1 MDDQK
6 GAHVRA
12 SLSLSSVSAS
22 SFAAA
27 APPKEELLP
36 PVGGGQRVRFS
47 VDLKP
52 GETTI
57 VSWKRL
63 LKESSKGSG
72 GGFPPNASA
81 ADPLLDSLAQA
92 GGPPAANELEDAVP
106 PTNRFS
112 AVIEKIERLYV
123 GKQSSDEE
131 LDDIP
136 CDDQYDTED
145 SFIDDT
151 ELDEY
156 FQVDKMSTKH
166 NGYFVNK
173 GKLEQIEPSTSLKE
187 APSKRRRNDSTKL
200 HGDGNVLVPSGPVNV
215 DNMHIKDA
223 ARNAPEVGRKPKPG
237 KIYATYGVGEHYSEE
252 GRHIKYKSKGTTT
265 AYKSKSSD
273 FTIKSEKQSTKVS
286 DSLQS
291 IMRVPYKDGFL
302 RPLELKCLDKHK
314 DVVLALKN
322 TGHRSRACD
331 SFGPLYQV
339 SCNEGHM
346 EFQSKKLLH
355 SDAGEV
361 YATIRSK
368 ERYGSG
374 DFLAMNSP
382 GSAHPM
388 HEAQHLS
395 TRAKGSSSVRPKGT
409 TLERAICDLEK
420 IVAECRPPSLDVQ
433 EVDLAFQGTKRRL
446 PKEVKQKLAKVA
458 RLSAS
463 QGNISEDELVDRLMG
478 ILGHLVQR
486 RTLKRNM
493 RVMVELG
500 LSAKQQKADRFHQ
513 VKGAATEMIRARVS
527 QLKSKLPEL
536 QDGSADNF
544 QKINNDEKRVLK
556 GRYSMDSALEDKICD
571 LYDLYVEGMDED
583 KGPQSRKL
591 YVELAELWPSG
602 YMDDVGIKD
611 AIQRS
616 KERKRAI
623 YSHNKVH
630 NEERIKRRKLASTV
644 RVAET
649 NPAAQL
655 QARQEKPVPIVDST
669 AQFLAPLEKLGC
681 NRTAA
686 TTGRSMDCIPPTN
699 SGHHVSKKPNKVR
712 AVKVSTNSE
721 DTSKAS
727 MKKLKK
733 LEPELA
739 ETQVHSQRVP
749 IQLVTEK
756 QNFPSFW
763 MTQA

>member
-12 SLSLSSVSAS
+12 SLSFSSVSAS

-36 PVGGGQRVRFS
+36 PAGGGQRVRFS

-215 DNMHIKDA
+215 GNMHIKDA

-322 TGHRSRACD
+322 TGHRSRASD

-339 SCNEGHM
+339 SCDKGHM

-355 SDAGEV
+355 SEAGEV
-361 YATIRSK
+361 YAKIRSK
-368 ERYGSG
+368 ERYGSS

-395 TRAKGSSSVRPKGT
+395 TRVKGSSSVRPKGT

-433 EVDLAFQGTKRRL
+433 EVDLAFQGIKRRL

-463 QGNISEDELVDRLMG
+463 QGKISEDELVDRLMG

-500 LSAKQQKADRFHQ
+500 LSAKQQKADRFQQ
-513 VKGAATEMIRARVS
+513 VKGAVTEMIRARVS

-602 YMDDVGIKD
+602 YMDNVGIKD

-623 YSHNKVH
+623 YSQHK
-630 NEERIKRRKLASTV
+630 
-644 RVAET
+644 
-649 NPAAQL
+649 Q
-655 QARQEKPVPIVDST
+655 
-669 AQFLAPLEKLGC
+669 GC

-699 SGHHVSKKPNKVR
+699 SGQHVSEKPNKVK

-763 MTQA
+763 MTQS

>member
-12 SLSLSSVSAS
+12 SLSFSSVSAS
-22 SFAAA
+22 SFTAA
-27 APPKEELLP
+27 APPKAELLAP
-36 PVGGGQRVRFS
+36 AGGGQRVRFL

-63 LKESSKGSG
+63 LKESSKGNG

-81 ADPLLDSLAQA
+81 ADPLLDCLAQA
-92 GGPPAANELEDAVP
+92 GGPPAANELEDTVP

-112 AVIEKIERLYV
+112 AVIEKIERLYM

-187 APSKRRRNDSTKL
+187 APNKRRRSDSTKL

-215 DNMHIKDA
+215 GNMHIKDA
-223 ARNAPEVGRKPKPG
+223 TRNAPEIGRKPKPG
-237 KIYATYGVGEHYSEE
+237 NIYATYGVGEPYSEE

-302 RPLELKCLDKHK
+302 RPLELKSLDKHK

-322 TGHRSRACD
+322 TGQRSRASD

-339 SCNEGHM
+339 SCDEGLM

-355 SDAGEV
+355 SEAGEA
-361 YATIRSK
+361 YAKIRSK
-368 ERYGSG
+368 ERYGSS

-388 HEAQHLS
+388 HEVQHLS

-409 TLERAICDLEK
+409 TLEQAICDLEK

-433 EVDLAFQGTKRRL
+433 EVDLAFQGIKRRL

-458 RLSAS
+458 RLSYLVERRKKPRKEKAAVS
-463 QGNISEDELVDRLMG
+463 ADSGSGGRQWSGCGGDDAVEAAAVGQSGDGEAAGQGKISEDELVDRLMG
-478 ILGHLVQR
+478 ILG
-486 RTLKRNM
+486 
-493 RVMVELG
+493 
-500 LSAKQQKADRFHQ
+500 LSAKQQKADRFQ
-513 VKGAATEMIRARVS
+513 QIKGAVSEMIRARVS
-527 QLKSKLPEL
+527 QLMSKLPEL

-544 QKINNDEKRVLK
+544 QKINNDERRALK
-556 GRYSMDSALEDKICD
+556 GRYNMDSALEDKICD

-591 YVELAELWPSG
+591 YVEIISLSLCTQEFDFLPLAELWPSG
-602 YMDDVGIKD
+602 YMDNVGIKD

-623 YSHNKVH
+623 CGQHKVH

-644 RVAET
+644 RVDET
-649 NPAAQL
+649 NPAVQL
-655 QARQEKPVPIVDST
+655 QARQEKPVPIVDAT
-669 AQFLAPLEKLGC
+669 ARFLAPLEKLVC
-681 NRTAA
+681 NQTAA
-686 TTGRSMDCIPPTN
+686 TTGRSMDCIPPSN
-699 SGHHVSKKPNKVR
+699 SGHHVSKNPNKVR
-712 AVKVSTNSE
+712 AVKVSTNS
-721 DTSKAS
+721 
-727 MKKLKK
+727 
-733 LEPELA
+733 
-739 ETQVHSQRVP
+739 
-749 IQLVTEK
+749 
-756 QNFPSFW
+756 
-763 MTQA
+763 

>member
-12 SLSLSSVSAS
+12 SLSFSSVSAS

-36 PVGGGQRVRFS
+36 PAGGGRRVRFS

-57 VSWKRL
+57 ISWKRL

-81 ADPLLDSLAQA
+81 ADPLLDCLAQA

-145 SFIDDT
+145 SFIDDA

-156 FQVDKMSTKH
+156 FHVDKMSTKH

-173 GKLEQIEPSTSLKE
+173 GKLDQIEPSTSLKE
-187 APSKRRRNDSTKL
+187 APSKRRKDSTKL
-200 HGDGNVLVPSGPVNV
+200 HGDGNALVPSGPVNV
-215 DNMHIKDA
+215 GNMHIKDA
-223 ARNAPEVGRKPKPG
+223 ARNAPEIGRKPKPG
-237 KIYATYGVGEHYSEE
+237 KINATYGVGEHYNEE

-314 DVVLALKN
+314 EVVLALKN
-322 TGHRSRACD
+322 TDHRSRASD

-339 SCNEGHM
+339 SCDEGHM
-346 EFQSKKLLH
+346 EFQPKKLLH
-355 SDAGEV
+355 SEAGEV
-361 YATIRSK
+361 YAKIRNK
-368 ERYGSG
+368 ERYGSS

-388 HEAQHLS
+388 HEVHPY
-395 TRAKGSSSVRPKGT
+395 TRAKENSSVRPKGT

-433 EVDLAFQGTKRRL
+433 EVDLAFQGIKRRL

-463 QGNISEDELVDRLMG
+463 QGKISENELVDRLMG

-500 LSAKQQKADRFHQ
+500 LSAKHQKADRYQ
-513 VKGAATEMIRARVS
+513 QIKGVVTEMIRAHVS

-536 QDGSADNF
+536 QDG
-544 QKINNDEKRVLK
+544 KINNDERRALK

-602 YMDDVGIKD
+602 SMDNVGIKD

-623 YSHNKVH
+623 YGQHKVH

-644 RVAET
+644 RVDET

-655 QARQEKPVPIVDST
+655 QATQEKPDPIVDAT
-669 AQFLAPLEKLGC
+669 AQFLAPLEKLVC
-681 NRTAA
+681 N
-686 TTGRSMDCIPPTN
+686 
-699 SGHHVSKKPNKVR
+699 
-712 AVKVSTNSE
+712 
-721 DTSKAS
+721 
-727 MKKLKK
+727 
-733 LEPELA
+733 
-739 ETQVHSQRVP
+739 
-749 IQLVTEK
+749 
-756 QNFPSFW
+756 
-763 MTQA
+763 

>member
-63 LKESSKGSG
+63 LKESSKGCG
-72 GGFPPNASA
+72 GGFPPNALA

-187 APSKRRRNDSTKL
+187 APSKRRRNDSTNL

-215 DNMHIKDA
+215 GNMHIKGA

-265 AYKSKSSD
+265 AYKRKSSD

-291 IMRVPYKDGFL
+291 ITRVPYKDGFL

-322 TGHRSRACD
+322 TGHRSRASD

-346 EFQSKKLLH
+346 EFQSKKSLH

-368 ERYGSG
+368 ERYGSS

-409 TLERAICDLEK
+409 TLERAIYDLEK

-433 EVDLAFQGTKRRL
+433 EVDLAFQGIKRRL

-463 QGNISEDELVDRLMG
+463 QGKISEDELVDRLMG

-513 VKGAATEMIRARVS
+513 VKGAVTEMIRARVS
-527 QLKSKLPEL
+527 QLKSK
-536 QDGSADNF
+536 
-544 QKINNDEKRVLK
+544 
-556 GRYSMDSALEDKICD
+556 
-571 LYDLYVEGMDED
+571 GMNED

>member
-6 GAHVRA
+6 GTHVRA

-22 SFAAA
+22 SYAAA
-27 APPKEELLP
+27 ALPKEELLP
-36 PVGGGQRVRFS
+36 PAGGGQRVRFS

-200 HGDGNVLVPSGPVNV
+200 DGDGNVLVPSGPVNV
-215 DNMHIKDA
+215 GNMHIKDA

-322 TGHRSRACD
+322 TGHRSRASD

-361 YATIRSK
+361 NATIRSK
-368 ERYGSG
+368 ERYGSS

-463 QGNISEDELVDRLMG
+463 QGKISEDELVDRLMG

-527 QLKSKLPEL
+527 QLKSK
-536 QDGSADNF
+536 
-544 QKINNDEKRVLK
+544 
-556 GRYSMDSALEDKICD
+556 
-571 LYDLYVEGMDED
+571 GMDED

-669 AQFLAPLEKLGC
+669 ARFLTPLEKLGC

>member
-22 SFAAA
+22 SYAAA
-27 APPKEELLP
+27 ALPKEELLP
-36 PVGGGQRVRFS
+36 PAGGGQRVRFS

-200 HGDGNVLVPSGPVNV
+200 DGDGNVLVPSGPVNV
-215 DNMHIKDA
+215 GNMYIKDA

-322 TGHRSRACD
+322 TGHRSRASD

-361 YATIRSK
+361 NATIRSK
-368 ERYGSG
+368 ERYGSS

-463 QGNISEDELVDRLMG
+463 QGKISEDELVDRLMG

-527 QLKSKLPEL
+527 QLKS
-536 QDGSADNF
+536 
-544 QKINNDEKRVLK
+544 
-556 GRYSMDSALEDKICD
+556 M
-571 LYDLYVEGMDED
+571 GMDED

-686 TTGRSMDCIPPTN
+686 TTGRSMDCMPPTN

-739 ETQVHSQRVP
+739 ETQVHSQKVP

>member
-36 PVGGGQRVRFS
+36 PAGGGQRVRFS

-81 ADPLLDSLAQA
+81 ADPLLDSLAQE

-215 DNMHIKDA
+215 GNMHIKDA

-322 TGHRSRACD
+322 TGHRSRASD

-339 SCNEGHM
+339 SCDEGHM

-355 SDAGEV
+355 SEAGEV
-361 YATIRSK
+361 YAKIRSK
-368 ERYGSG
+368 ERYGSS

-433 EVDLAFQGTKRRL
+433 EVDLAFQGIKRRL

-463 QGNISEDELVDRLMG
+463 QGKISEDELVDRLMG

-500 LSAKQQKADRFHQ
+500 LSAKQQKADRFQQ
-513 VKGAATEMIRARVS
+513 VKGAVTETIRARVS
-527 QLKSKLPEL
+527 QLKSK
-536 QDGSADNF
+536 
-544 QKINNDEKRVLK
+544 
-556 GRYSMDSALEDKICD
+556 
-571 LYDLYVEGMDED
+571 GMDED

-602 YMDDVGIKD
+602 YMDNVGIKD

-623 YSHNKVH
+623 YSQHKVH

-649 NPAAQL
+649 NPTAQL
-655 QARQEKPVPIVDST
+655 QARQEKPVPIIDAT

-681 NRTAA
+681 NQTAA

-699 SGHHVSKKPNKVR
+699 SGQHVSEKPNKVR

-756 QNFPSFW
+756 QNFPSVW